1 MLELYGLPLDSSL
14 SVLCVEVYGQ
24 ITKINE
30 HINNYSMKK
39 RDSLLNEA
47 AALFGSPIAQEMTHG
62 IHRIGENS
70 AQKTPDPLGA
80 NLGLF
85 RILRTSPLT
94 AVPFICCVGCE

>member
-1 MLELYGLPLDSSL
+1 MTLSYVTLLSL
-14 SVLCVEVYGQ
+14 V
-24 ITKINE
+24 
-30 HINNYSMKK
+30 YSMKK
-39 RDSLLNEA
+39 RDSLLNETA
-47 AALFGSPIAQEMTHG
+47 VLFGSSIAQEMTHG

-70 AQKTPDPLGA
+70 AQKTPDPLGT